1 MTLQEKAM
9 KWWAE
14 KTKQHKYVVS
24 SGEIPDQRQRDYLRK
39 RRLLF
44 KVSRGCWILKKPEDE
59 IEEVFPLL
67 YWQSIEQILA
77 RHKWSLRGESALSV
91 YVGNQAAQKRLTVKT
106 KDKTNRTI
114 SLPLDFEIELRH
126 DPHFDDRLIRRQD
139 IAGRQ
144 IPVAVPELVLV
155 DVNKFPLKEVSS
167 FIAGTDFDRR
177 MLAAIYATSPKPIIF
192 KRLIELAVQAKR
204 PDLAENLK
212 EIIKEYTHYQVVK
225 KQKKEAKAAPEKP
238 SVLSP
243 PWVIRQEQEAK
254 ELEDALNKGLKAKIA
269 RIEKH
274 PLSEL
279 LKQARDHKK
288 YDTYHSTSLEGYR
301 ITPGDV
307 DVLLSGRTPKDEKGE
322 GADDIEQLK
331 NRMAIV
337 GYSEAFDFILARAK
351 KDFERPH
358 LTENHI
364 KDTYSNLFKPST
376 DAGLV
381 DYYSLTTY
389 RSMPVYIRG
398 TRYAPPSYEKLPE
411 LMASFVKIV
420 NDVKNPVVRAILAHY
435 FFVTIHPYL
444 DGNGRTGRLLMN
456 YFLISAGYSWVT
468 IKNEQRG
475 EYFEALAKAQL
486 EEGILPFG
494 EFILSILKD
503 ASQSPGKNRHR

>member
-39 RRLLF
+39 RRLIF

-67 YWQSIEQILA
+67 YWQLIEQILA
-77 RHKWSLRGESALSV
+77 SHKWSLRGESALSV
-91 YVGNQAAQKRLTVKT
+91 YVGDQAAQKRLTVKT
-106 KDKTNRTI
+106 KDKSNRTI

-126 DPHFDDRLIRRQD
+126 DPHFDDRLIRKQD
-139 IAGRQ
+139 MAGRQ

-167 FIAGTDFDRR
+167 FIAGTNFDKR
-177 MLAAIYATSPKPIIF
+177 MLAAIYATRPKPVIF
-192 KRLIELAVQAKR
+192 KRLIELAREAKR
-204 PDLAENLK
+204 PDLATALK
-212 EIIKEYTHYQVVK
+212 KIIEDHTHYQVVK
-225 KQKKEAKAAPEKP
+225 KQKDETRFAPERP
-238 SVLSP
+238 AALSP
-243 PWVIRQEQEAK
+243 PWVIRQEQQAK
-254 ELEDALNKGLKAKIA
+254 EFEDALNKQLKSKIA
-269 RIEKH
+269 RIRKQ
-274 PLSEL
+274 PLADL
-279 LKQARDHKK
+279 LKKAREHKK

-301 ITPGDV
+301 ITPEDV
-307 DVLLSGRTPKDEKGE
+307 DVLLSGRAPKIEQGE
-322 GADDIEQLK
+322 GADYIEKLK

-337 GYSEAFDFILARAK
+337 GYSEAFDFILATAK
-351 KDFERPH
+351 KDFERSH
-358 LTENHI
+358 LTEDFI

-376 DAGLV
+376 DAGIVEV

-389 RSMPVYIRG
+389 RNMPVYIRG
-398 TRYAPPSYEKLPE
+398 ARYAPPSCEKLPE
-411 LMASFVKIV
+411 LMAGYVKIV
-420 NDVKNPVVRAILAHY
+420 SNVKNPVVRAILAHY

-456 YFLISAGYSWVT
+456 YLLISAGYSWVT
-468 IKNEQRG
+468 IKKEQWD

-486 EEGILPFG
+486 DEGILPFG
-494 EFILSILKD
+494 EFILTILKE
-503 ASQSPGKNRHR
+503 ARKRPGA